1 MWVPPGDYCENEYKR
16 SSGVS
21 QLEALAAIKRL
32 QQTLVA
38 GSITT
43 TTIEAGSIKAAKL
56 AGAVQPIGSLYHDR
70 DGGALY
76 RKTGKDTWTR
86 AVPTA
91 IPAARTVRGGFGQ
104 TYILKSRRMNENHS
118 KLGKSSNRRSS
129 TADPEADYWRSNT
142 FR

>member
-76 RKTGKDTWTR
+76 RKTGKDTWTSLFQR
-86 AVPTA
+86 PSQQQGQCEAVS
-91 IPAARTVRGGFGQ
+91 ARHTF
-104 TYILKSRRMNENHS
+104 SN
-118 KLGKSSNRRSS
+118 LG
-129 TADPEADYWRSNT
+129 A
-142 FR
+142 